1 MKIAIL
7 GYAGSG
13 KTYISD
19 YISKKKNLPVLHLD
33 SIKWDKEWKPIDDSL
48 VLPQVSEFMAKDDW
62 IVDGYYNYLY
72 FDERLEQANLIVLLL
87 LPRLTCFYR
96 AVKRTKSHRQD
107 GYKNDLNWWFVK
119 FTLFGCRNKE
129 RRQTYVE
136 IAEKYKDK
144 TVVIKTRRQVDEFMK
159 NITDKQITIE
169 PLNPDDYHKCSNIWN
184 MKSQPLADKWLD
196 EIKSGNRLVFIYKIN
211 GEFIGE
217 GALVLDEGDPDYT
230 ISNKRIYVS
239 RMIVKKEYRNRGIG
253 SEILAFLIE
262 KAKEM
267 GFEEMTIG
275 VDKDNVNA
283 LHLYKKYGFTEVLF
297 DGADENGE
305 YYKLM
310 KRIQKCVY

>member
-1 MKIAIL
+1 MKIAVL

-13 KTYISD
+13 KTYLSD
-19 YISKKKNLPVLHLD
+19 YISEKKNIPVLHLD

-72 FDERLEQANLIVLLL
+72 YDERLEQANLIVLLL

-96 AVKRTKSHRQD
+96 VVKRTKSRRRD

-129 RRQTYVE
+129 RRQTYAE
-136 IAEKYKDK
+136 IVKKYKHK
-144 TVVIKTRRQVDEFMK
+144 TVVLKTRRQVYEFMK

-169 PLNPDDYHKCSNIWN
+169 RLNPDDYHKCANIWN
-184 MKSQPLADKWLD
+184 MKSQPLAEKWLD

-217 GALVLDEGDPDYT
+217 GALVFDTGDSDYT
-230 ISNKRIYVS
+230 IPDKRIYVS

-253 SEILAFLIE
+253 SEILDFLIE

-310 KRIQKCVY
+310 KRI